1 MKTYIIHILSFL
13 KATKFSFSTTITV
26 LFCLNNFIYPQ
37 TQGGQGELRQ
47 IQTFDKGKIINKA
60 EMVQSFDYTVE
71 LFPGQSFQGWYYF
84 WYNSNGDTMHANFQ
98 VLSDASSW
106 LSISPSTFSSD
117 SCNDIVAVEFNFNA
131 PLALGDYATTIKD
144 SDGNWSDINVTCRV
158 TNSPAAYG
166 PYYADSIASTANSD
180 TVTHVFTFP
189 DWSPGC
195 TEHYSAADVST
206 LYLQTF
212 PDVPWFKVPGFTFIT
227 LNDSANVDFIFS
239 NDTTGSYYTYLIETQ
254 TTYSEPKYF
263 LYFRSNGISDI
274 NNATNKSI
282 PETFNLYQ
290 NYPNPFNPM
299 TKIRFSIPKYS
310 YVTLK
315 VYNASGQ
322 EVATLVKKTIP
333 AGNYEINWDANNM
346 ASGIYFY
353 QIKAGEYAQ
362 TKKMILLK

>member
-1 MKTYIIHILSFL
+1 MKTYIMHTLSFL
-13 KATKFSFSTTITV
+13 KGTQYSFFTAIII
-26 LFCLNNFIYPQ
+26 LCCLTNFIYPQ
-37 TQGGQGELRQ
+37 TRGGQGELRQ

-84 WYNSNGDTMHANFQ
+84 WYYSNGDTMRANFQ
-98 VLSDASSW
+98 VPSDVSSW
-106 LSISPSTFSSD
+106 LSISPSRFSSD
-117 SCNDIVAVEFNFNA
+117 SCNDIVAVAFNFNA
-131 PLALGDYATTIKD
+131 PLAPGDYVTTIKD
-144 SDGNWSDINVTCRV
+144 SDGNWSDINVTCTV

-166 PYYADSIASTANSD
+166 PYYADSIALKANSD
-180 TVTHVFTFP
+180 TVAHIFTFL

-195 TEHYSAADVST
+195 AEHYSAADVST
-206 LYLQTF
+206 LYLETF
-212 PDVPWFKVPGFTFIT
+212 PYVPWFKVPGYTFIN
-227 LNDSANVDFIFS
+227 LNDSAKVDFIFS

-254 TTYSEPKYF
+254 TTYSHPNYY
-263 LYFRSNGISDI
+263 LYFRTSGFSNI
-274 NNATNKSI
+274 NNVADKSV

-290 NYPNPFNPM
+290 NYPNPFNPT
-299 TKIRFSIPKYS
+299 TKIKYSIPKLS

-315 VYNASGQ
+315 VYNALGQ
-322 EVATLVKKTIP
+322 EVTTLVKEVKP

-353 QIKAGEYAQ
+353 QIKTGEYAQ